1 MEKINSPI
9 IGTSTR
15 EVPVATNFKTM
26 LYLLVS
32 IAVLFIAIIPAKFVS
47 SMFSEDKTAIF
58 YLSLTGSFA
67 FLEFLAWC
75 SLNGVWKIEESRAKK
90 KSRSHQAMQES
101 ITETAP
107 LAESEES
114 TAPKPILPKAETDL
128 LPDVRQEN
136 KSEQTTEMVE
146 AESPLS
152 SKADS
157 QPSDGEIAETRPDYL
172 QLHQAGCDAYY
183 QRLSEKKK
191 QELSAITEYVNY
203 IMAPFIAPAD
213 MEAFTNEILSF
224 ATNAEYKPKPW
235 KGLKGTLTSFDVRH
249 LIWNITARLGLGKGK
264 PYSTD
269 ICALFIMDMFPDI
282 CEGLDFSTLRNL
294 RVTSQTDK
302 IHLDELEQDKFDFHL
317 PK

>member
-1 MEKINSPI
+1 MEKIDTPI
-9 IGTSTR
+9 VGTATKGMA
-15 EVPVATNFKTM
+15 VATNFKTM

-32 IAVLFIAIIPAKFVS
+32 IAVLFIAIIPAKYVS
-47 SMFSEDKTAIF
+47 GMFSTDNTAIF

-67 FLEFLAWC
+67 LLEFLAWC
-75 SLNGVWKIEESRAKK
+75 SVNGAWDMYASCEHRKQRLLSVQPAITDALDAEPESGALELSVYEEKP
-90 KSRSHQAMQES
+90 MQQEVVQDTKPTPVAEE
-101 ITETAP
+101 IPETAEVEETAP
-107 LAESEES
+107 KL
-114 TAPKPILPKAETDL
+114 
-128 LPDVRQEN
+128 
-136 KSEQTTEMVE
+136 
-146 AESPLS
+146 
-152 SKADS
+152 
-157 QPSDGEIAETRPDYL
+157 DYL
-172 QLHQAGCDAYY
+172 QLHQAGCEAYY

-213 MEAFTNEILSF
+213 MESFTNEILSF
-224 ATNAEYKPKPW
+224 ATNADYKSEPW

-269 ICALFIMDMFPDI
+269 ICAQFIMDMFPDI

-302 IHLDELEQDKFDFHL
+302 IHLDEPKPDCFDFHFD
-317 PK
+317 K

>member
-1 MEKINSPI
+1 MEKIDAPI
-9 IGTSTR
+9 VGTTTR
-15 EVPVATNFKTM
+15 GMAVVANFKTM

-32 IAVLFIAIIPAKFVS
+32 IAVLFIAIIPAKYVRGI
-47 SMFSEDKTAIF
+47 FSTDSTAIF

-75 SLNGVWKIEESRAKK
+75 SVNGAWDMYASWENRKQRLLSAQPITTDALDADMPSDDLKLPTSEEEPIL
-90 KSRSHQAMQES
+90 QEIVQDIVS
-101 ITETAP
+101 PSVAEETAEA
-107 LAESEES
+107 AEAVK
-114 TAPKPILPKAETDL
+114 TAKAE
-128 LPDVRQEN
+128 E
-136 KSEQTTEMVE
+136 TT
-146 AESPLS
+146 PKL
-152 SKADS
+152 
-157 QPSDGEIAETRPDYL
+157 DYL

-183 QRLSEKKK
+183 QRLYEKKK
-191 QELSAITEYVNY
+191 QEISAITEYVNY

-269 ICALFIMDMFPDI
+269 ICATFIMTMFPDI

-294 RVTSQTDK
+294 RVTSHTDK

-317 PK
+317 SK

>member
-1 MEKINSPI
+1 MA
-9 IGTSTR
+9 
-15 EVPVATNFKTM
+15 VATNFKTM

-32 IAVLFIAIIPAKFVS
+32 IAVLFIAIIPAKYVS
-47 SMFSEDKTAIF
+47 GMFSTDSTAIF

-67 FLEFLAWC
+67 LLEFLAWC
-75 SLNGVWKIEESRAKK
+75 SVNGTWDMYASWEDRKQRLLSA
-90 KSRSHQAMQES
+90 QPA
-101 ITETAP
+101 TTGT
-107 LAESEES
+107 LAVEPEPEES
-114 TAPKPILPKAETDL
+114 THVEDATLQEVVMDIKPTPIAEETA
-128 LPDVRQEN
+128 EAA
-136 KSEQTTEMVE
+136 E
-146 AESPLS
+146 AEEATAKL
-152 SKADS
+152 
-157 QPSDGEIAETRPDYL
+157 DYL

-203 IMAPFIAPAD
+203 IMAPFIVPAD

-224 ATNAEYKPKPW
+224 ATNADYKPKPW

-269 ICALFIMDMFPDI
+269 ICAQFIMDMFPDI

-302 IHLDELEQDKFDFHL
+302 IHLDEPKPDSFDFHID
-317 PK
+317 K

>member
-1 MEKINSPI
+1 MEKIDTPI
-9 IGTSTR
+9 VGTATKGMA
-15 EVPVATNFKTM
+15 VATNFKTM

-32 IAVLFIAIIPAKFVS
+32 IAVLFIAIIPAKYVS
-47 SMFSEDKTAIF
+47 GMFSTDNTAIF

-67 FLEFLAWC
+67 LLEFLAWC
-75 SLNGVWKIEESRAKK
+75 SVNGAWDMYASCEHRKQRLLSVQPAITDALDAEPESGALELSVYEEKP
-90 KSRSHQAMQES
+90 MQQEVVQD
-101 ITETAP
+101 TKPTPVAEETPETAEVEETAP
-107 LAESEES
+107 KL
-114 TAPKPILPKAETDL
+114 
-128 LPDVRQEN
+128 
-136 KSEQTTEMVE
+136 
-146 AESPLS
+146 
-152 SKADS
+152 
-157 QPSDGEIAETRPDYL
+157 DYL
-172 QLHQAGCDAYY
+172 QLHQAGCEAYY

-213 MEAFTNEILSF
+213 MESFTNEILSF
-224 ATNAEYKPKPW
+224 ATNADYKPEPW

-269 ICALFIMDMFPDI
+269 ICAQFIMDMFPDI

-302 IHLDELEQDKFDFHL
+302 IHLDEPKPDCFDFHFD
-317 PK
+317 K

>member
-1 MEKINSPI
+1 MEKIETPI
-9 IGTSTR
+9 VGTATR
-15 EVPVATNFKTM
+15 GMAVVTNFKTM

-47 SMFSEDKTAIF
+47 GMFSTYSTAIF

-75 SLNGVWKIEESRAKK
+75 SVNGAWEAYASLENRRQRLLSARP
-90 KSRSHQAMQES
+90 
-101 ITETAP
+101 ITTDA
-107 LAESEES
+107 LDAEPDSEES
-114 TAPKPILPKAETDL
+114 APIEDAALQEIMQDIDPTLVAEETADPAGAE
-128 LPDVRQEN
+128 
-136 KSEQTTEMVE
+136 
-146 AESPLS
+146 ESTPEL
-152 SKADS
+152 
-157 QPSDGEIAETRPDYL
+157 DYL

-191 QELSAITEYVNY
+191 HELSAITEYVNY

-213 MEAFTNEILSF
+213 MEVFTNEILSF
-224 ATNAEYKPKPW
+224 ATNADYKPEPW

-269 ICALFIMDMFPDI
+269 ICAQFIMTMFPDI

-302 IHLDELEQDKFDFHL
+302 IHLDEPKPDCFDFHL
-317 PK
+317 DR

>member
-1 MEKINSPI
+1 MEKESIPI
-9 IGTSTR
+9 IGTVTR
-15 EVPVATNFKTM
+15 GKTVVTDFKTI

-32 IAVLFIAIIPAKFVS
+32 IAVLFIAIIPAKYVS
-47 SMFSEDKTAIF
+47 GIFSDDKTAIF

-67 FLEFLAWC
+67 LLEFLAWC
-75 SLNGVWKIEESRAKK
+75 SVNGAWEAYASLENRRQRLLSARPITTDALDAEPDPEEPAHVEDAALQEEVPDIVQTPVAEETADPARAEES
-90 KSRSHQAMQES
+90 
-101 ITETAP
+101 
-107 LAESEES
+107 
-114 TAPKPILPKAETDL
+114 APKL
-128 LPDVRQEN
+128 
-136 KSEQTTEMVE
+136 
-146 AESPLS
+146 
-152 SKADS
+152 
-157 QPSDGEIAETRPDYL
+157 DYL

-191 QELSAITEYVNY
+191 QEISAITEYVNY

-269 ICALFIMDMFPDI
+269 ICAQFIIDMFPDI

-317 PK
+317 SK

>member
-1 MEKINSPI
+1 MEKRNTPI
-9 IGTSTR
+9 VGTTTR
-15 EVPVATNFKTM
+15 GVAVATNFKTM

-32 IAVLFIAIIPAKFVS
+32 IAALFIAIIPAKYVS
-47 SMFSEDKTAIF
+47 GMFSENKTAIF
-58 YLSLTGSFA
+58 DLSLTGSFV

-101 ITETAP
+101 ETETAP

-183 QRLSEKKK
+183 QRLSDKKK
-191 QELSAITEYVNY
+191 QELSAITEYVNF
-203 IMAPFIAPAD
+203 IMAPFINPDD
-213 MEAFTNEILSF
+213 METFTNEILSF
-224 ATNAEYKPKPW
+224 ATDAAYKPTPW

-269 ICALFIMDMFPDI
+269 ICAKFILTMFPDI

-317 PK
+317 SK

>member
-1 MEKINSPI
+1 MEKTNIPI
-9 IGTSTR
+9 IGTATR
-15 EVPVATNFKTM
+15 GMAVTTSFKTM

-32 IAVLFIAIIPAKFVS
+32 IAVLFIAIIPAKYVS
-47 SMFSEDKTAIF
+47 GMFTTDSTAIF

-67 FLEFLAWC
+67 LLEFLAWSSVNGAWDMYA
-75 SLNGVWKIEESRAKK
+75 SLEKRRRRLLSAHSVISD
-90 KSRSHQAMQES
+90 AMAVE
-101 ITETAP
+101 P
-107 LAESEES
+107 DPEES
-114 TAPKPILPKAETDL
+114 THVEDAALLEVVLDIVPSTIAEETTEEAET
-128 LPDVRQEN
+128 
-136 KSEQTTEMVE
+136 TEVE
-146 AESPLS
+146 
-152 SKADS
+152 
-157 QPSDGEIAETRPDYL
+157 ETVPKLDYL

-191 QELSAITEYVNY
+191 QEILAITEYVNY

-213 MEAFTNEILSF
+213 MEVFTHEILSF
-224 ATNAEYKPKPW
+224 ATNAAYKPKPW

-269 ICALFIMDMFPDI
+269 ICAQFIMTMFPDI

-302 IHLDELEQDKFDFHL
+302 IHLDEPKPDCFDFHIA
-317 PK
+317 K